1 MGVLPI
7 TINQLGFFDPKT
19 PCWLWLLY
27 PTHFCLAA
35 DMTPGRTCD
44 VWNPTPFGLFVP
56 FQSQCCCS
64 FTIFYTLHNLIPSI
78 PIHSAQ
84 GPTTHPAPR
93 ALRWVRLPRR
103 RPRRTAAVPTFGR
116 GDLTTRPTSV
126 RQWTLRSCAG
136 HWWGLADFWRFS
148 GEMLGMGWRVFFW
161 IKPSNSRW
169 FRSWHSSPK

>member
-1 MGVLPI
+1 M
-7 TINQLGFFDPKT
+7 
-19 PCWLWLLY
+19 
-27 PTHFCLAA
+27 
-35 DMTPGRTCD
+35 
-44 VWNPTPFGLFVP
+44 P

-64 FTIFYTLHNLIPSI
+64 FTIFYTLHNLILSI

-103 RPRRTAAVPTFGR
+103 RPQRTAAVPTFGR

-136 HWWGLADFWRFS
+136 HWWGLEVFW
-148 GEMLGMGWRVFFW
+148 GDAGPGMAYFFW
-161 IKPSNSRW
+161 IKPSNSLW
-169 FRSWHSSPK
+169 FRSWHSSPKIVCTKALMCFLDRGLVFQPFQAKWFASVWGFPPSGCQGPAPKALATSAAS